1 MIRIVFPKLVGN
13 TSNFPLQYRFFHVI
27 ALIGIFM
34 SFSASIIN
42 YLLNLG
48 IFTVIIP
55 FGCGIISI
63 YLYYL
68 SMYKKKYTLSV
79 YLALIMLTFIF
90 FPAMWVINGGT
101 FGSIPYYLIVYSAF
115 ITVLLKGFKRV
126 LAIILFLGT
135 IMALFIFEYKF
146 PWFLHGYDS
155 SLSRYL
161 DVFFGFIIAVIF
173 NAVTMAAVING
184 YNMEH
189 EMVILYLN
197 EVEKQRKEIEQKNYL
212 LEKNNEELKEAKQ
225 KTEQLNLKLREISVT
240 DSLTGAYNRRYLLK
254 CLNSLRKIAEKYGQT
269 FSVILL
275 DIDHFKAIN
284 DTFGHV
290 AGDKVLKK
298 VCRTIK
304 NNIRETDIFGRLG
317 GEEFMVI
324 LPETHKEQAFVVAER
339 IRQDISNITWAG
351 QDMKITVSGGVYQY
365 NNEKLIELLKKVDNF
380 LYQAKNSGRNRIE
393 SDIS

>member
-1 MIRIVFPKLVGN
+1 MIRIVFSKLVGN

-27 ALIGIFM
+27 ALIGFFM

-42 YLLNLG
+42 YLLDLG

-55 FGCGIISI
+55 FVCGIISI

-115 ITVLLKGFKRV
+115 IAVLLKGFKRV

-146 PWFLHGYDS
+146 PWFVHGYDS
-155 SLSRYL
+155 ILSRYL

-189 EMVILYLN
+189 ERVILYLN

-225 KTEQLNLKLREISVT
+225 KTEQLNLKLREISVI
-240 DSLTGAYNRRYLLK
+240 DSLTGTYNRRYLLK
-254 CLNSLRKIAEKYGQT
+254 CLNSLRKTAEKYGQT

-339 IRQDISNITWAG
+339 IRQDIPNITWAG

>member
-1 MIRIVFPKLVGN
+1 
-13 TSNFPLQYRFFHVI
+13 
-27 ALIGIFM
+27 M

-42 YLLNLG
+42 YLLDLG

-55 FGCGIISI
+55 FVCGIISI

-90 FPAMWVINGGT
+90 FPTMWVINGGS

-115 ITVLLKGFKRV
+115 IAVLLKGFKRV

-146 PWFLHGYDS
+146 PWFVHGYDS
-155 SLSRYL
+155 ILSRYL

-189 EMVILYLN
+189 ERVILYLS

-225 KTEQLNLKLREISVT
+225 KTEQLNLKLREISVI
-240 DSLTGAYNRRYLLK
+240 DSLTGTYNRRYLLK
-254 CLNSLRKIAEKYGQT
+254 CLNSLRKTAEKYGQT

>member
-1 MIRIVFPKLVGN
+1 MRIVFSKLVGN

-27 ALIGIFM
+27 ALIGFFM

-42 YLLNLG
+42 YLLDLG

-55 FGCGIISI
+55 FVCGIISI

-90 FPAMWVINGGT
+90 FPTMWVINGGS

-115 ITVLLKGFKRV
+115 IAVLLKGFKRV

-146 PWFLHGYDS
+146 PWFVHGYDS
-155 SLSRYL
+155 ILSRYL

-189 EMVILYLN
+189 ERVILYLS

-225 KTEQLNLKLREISVT
+225 KTEQLNLKLREISVI
-240 DSLTGAYNRRYLLK
+240 DSLTGTYNRRYLLK
-254 CLNSLRKIAEKYGQT
+254 CLNSLRKTAEKYGQT

>member
-1 MIRIVFPKLVGN
+1 MRIVFSKLVGN

-27 ALIGIFM
+27 ALIGFFM

-42 YLLNLG
+42 YLLDLG

-55 FGCGIISI
+55 FVCGIISI

-90 FPAMWVINGGT
+90 FPTMWLINGGS

-115 ITVLLKGFKRV
+115 IAVLLKGFKRV

-146 PWFLHGYDS
+146 PWFVHGYDS
-155 SLSRYL
+155 ILSRYL

-189 EMVILYLN
+189 ERVILYLS

-225 KTEQLNLKLREISVT
+225 KTEQLNLKLREISVI
-240 DSLTGAYNRRYLLK
+240 DSLTGTYNRRYLLK
-254 CLNSLRKIAEKYGQT
+254 CLNSLRKTAEKYGQT

>member
-1 MIRIVFPKLVGN
+1 MRIVFSKLVGN

-27 ALIGIFM
+27 ALIGFFM

-42 YLLNLG
+42 YLLDLG
-48 IFTVIIP
+48 IVTVIIP
-55 FGCGIISI
+55 FICGIISI

-90 FPAMWVINGGT
+90 FPTMWLINGGS

-115 ITVLLKGFKRV
+115 IAVLLKGFKRV

-146 PWFLHGYDS
+146 PWFVHGYDS
-155 SLSRYL
+155 ILSRYL

-189 EMVILYLN
+189 ERVILYLS

-225 KTEQLNLKLREISVT
+225 KTEQLNLKLREISVI
-240 DSLTGAYNRRYLLK
+240 DSLTGTYNRRYLLK
-254 CLNSLRKIAEKYGQT
+254 CLNSLRKTAEKYGQT